1 MHTKTP
7 ADFYFDP
14 VSPFAFLMW
23 KRLREDDFGL
33 AIRPVPVLLGAL
45 LGHWGLIGPAEVPPK
60 RAQTYRMCQW
70 LADRNGIALRFPDTH
85 PFRSVEALRL
95 LIALDARTDAVDAVF
110 DAVFGEGRDVTDPAE
125 LERLG
130 SELGVSGVQDRIKTS
145 EVKDGLRA
153 NTERA
158 IARGVFGVPT
168 LAIGE
173 ELFWGFDT
181 LDMVRAYLAD
191 PGLFRTTDMQRLG
204 TLEYGVPRRAGS

>member
-1 MHTKTP
+1 MNTKTP

-33 AIRPVPVLLGAL
+33 EIRPVPVLLGAL
-45 LGHWGLIGPAEVPPK
+45 LNHWGLIGPAEVPPK

-95 LIALDARTDAVDAVF
+95 LIALDARANAVDAVF
-110 DAVFGEGRDVTDPAE
+110 EAVFTQGRDLTDAAE

-130 SELGVSGVQDRIKTS
+130 GELGLSNVQDRIAS
-145 EVKDGLRA
+145 ADVKDGLRV
-153 NTERA
+153 NTETA
-158 IARGVFGVPT
+158 IARGVFGVPS

-181 LDMVRAYLAD
+181 LDMVRDYLAD
-191 PGLFRTTDMQRLG
+191 PKMFQTAEMQRLG
-204 TLEYGVPRRAGS
+204 TLDYGVPRKAGS